1 MGGPGGAPPVPDG
14 PAGRYGCA
22 MASLYVHGGV
32 SGLEKADPPSLTK
45 AFALP
50 NQASTE
56 QPPAAAPP
64 GHPSALDLVEGATRA
79 LEDHPEL
86 NAGYGA
92 VLDRDG
98 RLELDAG
105 IVDGHSGS
113 VGAVAGVTVRHPVTL
128 ARRVLED
135 TPHVLLTGE
144 GAQSFGAAMEQLTAS
159 TGEQHARWEQA
170 KAEGALD
177 LDRYGSPEHVD
188 TVGAVALDGSGR
200 LAAASSTGGVFGK
213 MRGRVGDAPIFGAGI
228 YASRRA
234 AVIGTGVG
242 ELFLQTLACAQTG
255 RLIEEGMDPQKA
267 CETVVELLGTRE
279 RTAAGILALDRE
291 GAVGAAYR
299 GGSWVVEGLDGPIT
313 PAKIG

>member
-1 MGGPGGAPPVPDG
+1 
-14 PAGRYGCA
+14 

-32 SGLEKADPPSLTK
+32 SGLEKVDPPSLAE
-45 AFALP
+45 AFGLLG
-50 NQASTE
+50 QATGG
-56 QPPAAAPP
+56 QPPTAAPP
-64 GHPSALDLVEGATRA
+64 EHPSALDLVEEATRV

-98 RLELDAG
+98 CLELDAG
-105 IVDGHSGS
+105 IVDGYSGS
-113 VGAVAGVTVRHPVTL
+113 VGAVAGVTVRHPITL
-128 ARRVLED
+128 ARKVLEE
-135 TPHVLLTGE
+135 TPHALLTGE
-144 GAQSFGAAMEQLTAS
+144 GAQNFGSAMEQLTAS
-159 TGEQHARWEQA
+159 TDEQHARWQQA
-170 KAEGALD
+170 KEEGSLD
-177 LDRYGSPEHVD
+177 LNRYGSPEHVD

-213 MRGRVGDAPIFGAGI
+213 MRGRVGDAPVFGAGI

-267 CETVVELLGTRE
+267 CERVVELLGARE
-279 RTAAGILALDRE
+279 RTAAGILALDHK
-291 GAVGAAYR
+291 GVMGAAYR
-299 GGSWVVEGLDGPIT
+299 GGSWLVEGPGGRIAATNIP
-313 PAKIG
+313 